1 MPGFVNRVTLQ
12 GYLEIDKIETVSL
25 DGLDVPVLHGSIMA
39 DPAFGMRHQV
49 LIADRP
55 AVAVLEMLRQFQT
68 FPEQKF
74 FSIGDTVS
82 DFLIAEGK
90 PFVSIEGNLIQGTN
104 GGTVVNVSWIT
115 FLTAPYGLLKQIQ
128 SDRRLHEMVNTWRAL
143 SPEAKDELYCQ
154 FRKYRTAFCDL
165 SVTER
170 AA

>member
-1 MPGFVNRVTLQ
+1 MPGFVNRATLQ
-12 GYLEIDKIETVSL
+12 GYLEIDKIETVAL
-25 DGLDVPVLHGSIMA
+25 DGVDVPVLHGSIMA
-39 DPAFGMRHQV
+39 DPAFGMRHRV

-90 PFVSIEGNLIQGTN
+90 PFVSIEGTLISG
-104 GGTVVNVSWIT
+104 VVNVTWIT

-128 SDRRLHEMVNTWRAL
+128 GDRRLQEMVNSWRAL
-143 SPEAKDELYCQ
+143 SPELKDELYCL
-154 FRKYRTAFCDL
+154 FRKHRAAERTFCDL
-165 SVTER
+165 SVTEP
-170 AA
+170 A